1 MRQEELKQRVQ
12 ERIGSRGK
20 KSAAAARKAIA
31 AELLKRVQ
39 RPAREQGA
47 SRAALALEQ
56 AMPGHQKMA
65 RLAQMS
71 AMNGGPL
78 KPIKK

>member
-31 AELLKRVQ
+31 AEESAEARKRARSFKSSFGRLWS
-39 RPAREQGA
+39 RPCLGTKR
-47 SRAALALEQ
+47 
-56 AMPGHQKMA
+56 
-65 RLAQMS
+65 
-71 AMNGGPL
+71 
-78 KPIKK
+78 